1 MRKVKVLFFAADPLA
16 VLPHGRTAA
25 LQLGDDVR
33 EVRERVEAV
42 THPSAIEFD
51 WRLAA
56 RTEDLVKALRQTR
69 PQVVH
74 FSGHGEID
82 GLVLTAPGGR
92 GAKLVD
98 GDAIRRIF
106 EVFSHRVRLVVLSAC
121 YSTAQAEAIAD
132 VVGCAI
138 GTSGRIDDADAILF
152 DAAFYSAIACGESV
166 QTAFDQASA
175 ELELS
180 GPRGTRPELLSR
192 KGVNPARRFLVPR
205 FRRTKQTA
213 AGTALILSI
222 AALIASW
229 PKTPVDAPPPLRG
242 IQLGDCASS
251 TVAPSAMSASTA
263 AEGAATSGVSSGAA
277 ADLAEAKAL
286 CAAGNYEAAFPLF
299 KRAAQAGEPEAM
311 GFEGI
316 AYLTGEGTHREP
328 ELGVELLRD
337 AAQKGDLRSMTT
349 LATAYQNGY
358 GVKQP
363 SDRWA
368 KHWLRKAAMEMGDAE
383 AMRRLG
389 VFYREERNDS
399 SLIWLPKAIDAGSGD
414 ARVDLGLMYHHGR
427 MVTID
432 TAHALDLYRTAAG
445 TGSRRGMFAM
455 GEAYKMGFGVPQSY
469 DSATA
474 YYLRAACTGSGDAM
488 NALGVLYQTGLG
500 VSKDPAEAIRWF
512 RLADA
517 AGSEVAAGNL
527 RALKTPDQP
536 RRWRGPVAGLLKW
549 LGLSEPQP
557 ELSCASAVTPPVVP
571 QASPP

>member
-16 VLPHGRTAA
+16 VLPYGRTPA

-33 EVRERVEAV
+33 EVRERVEAA
-42 THPSAIEFD
+42 THEFVMEFD

-74 FSGHGEID
+74 FSGHGENE

-92 GAKLVD
+92 GARLVD
-98 GDAIRRIF
+98 AEAVRRIF
-106 EVFSHRVRLVVLSAC
+106 EVFRHRVRLVILSAC
-121 YSTAQAEAIAD
+121 YSKEQAEAIAD

-138 GTSGRIDDADAILF
+138 GTSGRIEDADAILF
-152 DAAFYSAIACGESV
+152 NAAFYSAIACGESV
-166 QTAFDQASA
+166 QAAFDQASA

-180 GPRGTRPELLSR
+180 GPRGTRPELLAR
-192 KGVNPARRFLVPR
+192 KGVNPSSLFLVPR
-205 FRRTKQTA
+205 FRRSKATVA
-213 AGTALILSI
+213 ATALILSI
-222 AALIASW
+222 AALMASW
-229 PKTPVDAPPPLRG
+229 PPETIDSPPRLRG
-242 IQLGDCASS
+242 IQLGDCTSS
-251 TVAPSAMSASTA
+251 TSAPSPISAPA
-263 AEGAATSGVSSGAA
+263 PAEGAATSGASSGAA

-311 GFEGI
+311 GFQGI
-316 AYLTGEGTHREP
+316 AHLTGEGTHPEP

-337 AAQKGDLRSMTT
+337 GAQKGDLRSMTT

-358 GVKQP
+358 GVKQQ

-368 KHWLRKAAMEMGDAE
+368 KYWLRKAATEMGDAE

-399 SLIWLPKAIDAGSGD
+399 ALIWLPKAIDAGSMD
-414 ARVDLGLMYHHGR
+414 ARVDLGIMYHHGR

-432 TAHALDLYRTAAG
+432 TGQALDLYRTAAG
-445 TGSRRGMFAM
+445 AGSGRGMYVM
-455 GEAYKMGFGVPQSY
+455 GEAYKTGFGVRQSY
-469 DSATA
+469 DSAIA
-474 YYLRAACTGSGDAM
+474 YYLKAACEGSADAM
-488 NALGVLYQTGLG
+488 NALGVLYQNGLG
-500 VSKDPAEAIRWF
+500 VSKNPAEATRWF

-527 RALKTPDQP
+527 HALKTPDRP
-536 RRWRGPVAGLLKW
+536 RRWRGPVARLLKW
-549 LGLSEPQP
+549 LGLSESQPQ
-557 ELSCASAVTPPVVP
+557 LSCAAPVTPPRAP
-571 QASPP
+571 QTSGG